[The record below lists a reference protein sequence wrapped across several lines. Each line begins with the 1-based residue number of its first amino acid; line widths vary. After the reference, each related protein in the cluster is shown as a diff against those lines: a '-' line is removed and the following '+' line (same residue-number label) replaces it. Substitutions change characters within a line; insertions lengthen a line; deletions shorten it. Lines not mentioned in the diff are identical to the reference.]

1 MLSWVWGLGV
11 KRAELH
17 SVGYLQESCQRL
29 SKDWMRGGDRSKMPI
44 RTHGGGFGGIKAG
57 LGVLGYTLGR
67 QGWRSFCRD
76 TLSIGHF
83 VSSQAGGRGSDGD
96 DDEAGSGSA
105 SKRHRGRASRDEIG
119 RNFGRGGPKV
129 TPPQGRG
136 GCFRNRAVDAKWPEN
151 PNTLNIS
158 YLF

>member
-1 MLSWVWGLGV
+1 
-11 KRAELH
+11 
-17 SVGYLQESCQRL
+17 
-29 SKDWMRGGDRSKMPI
+29 MPI
-44 RTHGGGFGGIKAG
+44 RRLGGGFGGVKAG
-57 LGVLGYTLGR
+57 LGVLGYTFGR
-67 QGWRSFCRD
+67 QGWRYFCRD

-83 VSSQAGGRGSDGD
+83 VSSQAGGRGSDGND
-96 DDEAGSGSA
+96 DGRGSGSA
-105 SKRHRGRASRDEIG
+105 STRHRGRAFYDENG
-119 RNFGRGGPKV
+119 RNFGRGGLKV